1 MHAAEYERIFVELL
15 VTNQRSR
22 IDIMTMAKARYVGG
36 FGQAGSVQLP

>member
-1 MHAAEYERIFVELL
+1 MLLNMNGFSSNSL